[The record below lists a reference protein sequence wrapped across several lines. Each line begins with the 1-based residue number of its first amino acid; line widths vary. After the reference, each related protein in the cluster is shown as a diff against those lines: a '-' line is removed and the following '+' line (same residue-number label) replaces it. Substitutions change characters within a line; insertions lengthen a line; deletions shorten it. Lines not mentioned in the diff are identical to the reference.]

1 MLFDIVNATIE
12 QLVIHKIG
20 SRSNNT
26 ENIYSREGVNLE
38 KDSPVPFLLKQYFLA
53 SFREPSLYHLEGKT
67 GIPGNIVY
75 QSACAIF
82 DNPDLFY
89 EHSRILAA
97 SLYEN
102 SSHPQI
108 KPGEFYLTLFDGVRV
123 FDQTVLCLGIFK
135 SENKETYLKICSGG
149 DSFNVNYEEGI
160 NIRKLDKG
168 CLIFNVERENGFVV
182 SLIDKVSKQNE
193 ALFWK
198 EDFLGLESRQDNN
211 FFTQNYL
218 NVCKEFVEDVFSPA
232 NEVPRTEQIDMLNR
246 SINYFKDNTLFNEDR
261 FEDEVLGAPD
271 IVDAFNQFKEF
282 YEKENNVNL
291 TEEFKI
297 SPEVVKK
304 ENKSFRSVLKLDKNF
319 HVYIHGD
326 RRFVEKGFDAS
337 KGLNYYKLY
346 FEYES

>member
-20 SRSNNT
+20 SRTNNT
-26 ENIYSREGVNLE
+26 ENTYSRDCVNLE
-38 KDSPVPFLLKQYFLA
+38 EESPIPLLLKQYFLA
-53 SFREPSLYHLEGKT
+53 SFREPSLFHLEGTT
-67 GIPGNIVY
+67 GLSGNMVY
-75 QSACAIF
+75 RSACAIF

-97 SLYEN
+97 LLYEN

-108 KPGEFYLTLFDGVRV
+108 KPGEFYLTRFEGVQI
-123 FDQTVLCLGIFK
+123 FDQTVQCLGIFK
-135 SENKETYLKICSGG
+135 SENKETYLKICSGE

-168 CLIFNVERENGFVV
+168 CLIFNVEREKGFVV

-198 EDFLGLESRQDNN
+198 ENFLGLEPRQDNN
-211 FFTQNYL
+211 FFTKNYL
-218 NVCKEFVEDVFSPA
+218 DVCKEFVDDVFSPA
-232 NEVPRTEQIDMLNR
+232 NEVPRTDQIDMLNR
-246 SINYFKDNTLFNEDR
+246 SINYFKENTLFNEDK
-261 FEDEVLGAPD
+261 FENEVLGAPD

-319 HVYIHGD
+319 HVYIHGNH
-326 RRFVEKGFDAS
+326 RFVEKGFDAS
-337 KGLNYYKLY
+337 NGMHYYKLY